1 MKLNYQQLSDLSEH
15 LNKINNDENIEYS
28 VDSNPLGI
36 TKKSHELQFT
46 MEESLS
52 KDDLK
57 EHWEKCCRKYNLS
70 FDESL
75 FIETPSS
82 SPKLVQV
89 QPEMK
94 QQIFMEENNFYT
106 TGFTIEEV
114 EFEREDS
121 YDDKKILNMTN
132 FSQSQNQVDLN
143 GQLNRYSVL
152 NTPFL
157 NTHHHNNEEESEC
170 CCIIQ

>member
-1 MKLNYQQLSDLSEH
+1 VSIRFHY
-15 LNKINNDENIEYS
+15 
-28 VDSNPLGI
+28 
-36 TKKSHELQFT
+36 T
-46 MEESLS
+46 
-52 KDDLK
+52 
-57 EHWEKCCRKYNLS
+57 
-70 FDESL
+70 L
-75 FIETPSS
+75 FIMSVRKVS
-82 SPKLVQV
+82 
-89 QPEMK
+89 
-94 QQIFMEENNFYT
+94 YT

-121 YDDKKILNMTN
+121 YDDKRILNMTN
-132 FSQSQNQVDLN
+132 FSQNQVDLT

>member
-1 MKLNYQQLSDLSEH
+1 MKLNYQQLSDLSEYFT
-15 LNKINNDENIEYS
+15 NINNDENIEYS

-36 TKKSHELQFT
+36 TKKNHELQFT

-57 EHWEKCCRKYNLS
+57 EHWEKYCRKYNLS

-82 SPKLVQV
+82 SPN

-94 QQIFMEENNFYT
+94 QQSFMEDNNIGEEKERNFQQENSFYT
-106 TGFTIEEV
+106 TH
-114 EFEREDS
+114 
-121 YDDKKILNMTN
+121 L
-132 FSQSQNQVDLN
+132 
-143 GQLNRYSVL
+143 
-152 NTPFL
+152 
-157 NTHHHNNEEESEC
+157 THRS
-170 CCIIQ
+170 